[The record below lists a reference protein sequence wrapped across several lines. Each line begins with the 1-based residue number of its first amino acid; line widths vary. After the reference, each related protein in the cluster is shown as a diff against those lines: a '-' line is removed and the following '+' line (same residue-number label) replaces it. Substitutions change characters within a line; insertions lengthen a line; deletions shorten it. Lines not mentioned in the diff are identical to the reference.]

1 MDFSKFKSLLDEQ
14 MSWPDYYNFKF
25 VAKTDEKHKVINL
38 LEEHEISEK
47 LSKTGKY
54 TSITSRIIVN
64 SSDEV
69 VEVYKT
75 VSKVE
80 GVITL

>member
-1 MDFSKFKSLLDEQ
+1 MDFSKFKSLLDDQ
-14 MSWPDYYNFKF
+14 ITWPDYYSFKF
-25 VAKTDEKHKVINL
+25 VVKTESKGRVLAL
-38 LEEHEISEK
+38 LSDHEISEK
-47 LSKTGKY
+47 FSKTGKY
-54 TSITSRIIVN
+54 TSITSRKYLN

-69 VEVYKT
+69 VDIYKK

>member
-14 MSWPDYYNFKF
+14 ITWPDYYSFKF
-25 VAKTDEKHKVINL
+25 VAKTDEKHRVLEL
-38 LEEHEISEK
+38 LEEHEVSEK
-47 LSKTGKY
+47 ESKTGKY
-54 TSITSRIIVN
+54 TSITSRKILK

-69 VEVYKT
+69 IEVYKT

>member
-1 MDFSKFKSLLDEQ
+1 MDFSKFKSLLDE
-14 MSWPDYYNFKF
+14 STTWPDYYSFKF
-25 VAKTDEKHKVINL
+25 VAKTDEKHKVIAL
-38 LEEHEISEK
+38 LEEHEITEK
-47 LSKTGKY
+47 KSKTGKY
-54 TSITSRIIVN
+54 TSITSRKILQ

-69 VEVYKT
+69 IEVYKV